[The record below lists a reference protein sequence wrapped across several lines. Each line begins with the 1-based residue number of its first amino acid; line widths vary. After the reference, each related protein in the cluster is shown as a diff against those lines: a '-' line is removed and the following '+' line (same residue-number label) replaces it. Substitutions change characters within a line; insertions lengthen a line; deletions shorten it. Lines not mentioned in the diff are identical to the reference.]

1 MRRERTDALLGVQPQ
16 TNLLKRLAL
25 RNRRRRRI
33 TRLGPPSWE
42 CNLPGPRIACS
53 FCASNEA
60 SLELSFTGHQDH
72 RYRTVPVIRC
82 EFRRTMGHALEGGVD
97 LLNRQHARHIVPAPR
112 YFSLNRFAYQ
122 TSRPSQI

>member
-1 MRRERTDALLGVQPQ
+1 VRGERTDALLGVQPQ
-16 TNLLKRLAL
+16 TNLLKGLAL
-25 RNRRRRRI
+25 RDRGRRRI
-33 TRLGPPSWE
+33 ARLGPASRE
-42 CNLPGPRIACS
+42 GNLPGPRITCP

-82 EFRRTMGHALEGGVD
+82 EFRRPMGDALKGGVY

-112 YFSLNRFAYQ
+112 YFGLNRFAYR
-122 TSRPSQI
+122 TN